1 MDTFIPDAQQEP
13 RLGNL
18 KDTAFFPEK
27 VSAFA
32 GLFPVFFRPY
42 SGIIP
47 GKGGKKAET
56 FSGKKGNL

>member
-18 KDTAFFPEK
+18 KETAFFPEK

-32 GLFPVFFRPY
+32 LFRNH
-42 SGIIP
+42 
-47 GKGGKKAET
+47 
-56 FSGKKGNL
+56 SGKRREKHRKQA

>member
-42 SGIIP
+42 SGRIIP
-47 GKGGKKAET
+47 EK
-56 FSGKKGNL
+56 SGIL